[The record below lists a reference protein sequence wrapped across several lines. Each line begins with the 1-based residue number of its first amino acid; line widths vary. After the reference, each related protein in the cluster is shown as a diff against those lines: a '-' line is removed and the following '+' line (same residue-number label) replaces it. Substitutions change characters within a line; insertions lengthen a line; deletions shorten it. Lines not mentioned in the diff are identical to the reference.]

1 MPIWGV
7 FEVRVNGLRFRGL
20 HGVFESERA
29 SGNDFV
35 AAIVASVAGS
45 ADRTDRLD
53 DTVDYSALAGLL
65 LEVSSSSSF
74 RTVEGLC
81 GAFAGRALS
90 QFPSLLSVEVT
101 IDKLSPLGM
110 PDVASC
116 GVRLVRSRQ

>member
-1 MPIWGV
+1 V
-7 FEVRVNGLRFRGL
+7 FQVRVNRLGFKGL
-20 HGVFESERA
+20 HGIFESERV

-35 AAIVASVAGS
+35 ATIVASVDGT
-45 ADRTDRLD
+45 ADRTDHLD

-81 GAFAGRALS
+81 GAFAGQALS
-90 QFPSLLSVEVT
+90 RFPSLLSVEVT
-101 IDKLSPLGM
+101 IDKRSPLGM